1 VENSGANKATID
13 LATSYTL
20 GRIIYVLLTA
30 PIMVIP
36 CSDAYRIIPTRGR
49 RNSMEKSRNLI
60 TLFLAICALFVTQA
74 LAAEQETGKIP
85 SVQAQTDEKGA
96 ITPGQPPT
104 SEKTAMEQAD
114 RVSKILGKK
123 VISQKGEDLGK
134 IEDLVLS
141 KDACLDYMVLAPE
154 GLLGTGDRL
163 IPIPWKAVKTGA
175 QADTIIINMDKSQL
189 EQAPNF
195 ESKQWPNF
203 TDSEWYGKIREFF
216 GGQK

>member
-1 VENSGANKATID
+1 MK
-13 LATSYTL
+13 
-20 GRIIYVLLTA
+20 
-30 PIMVIP
+30 
-36 CSDAYRIIPTRGR
+36 
-49 RNSMEKSRNLI
+49 KSRNFI
-60 TLFLAICALFVTQA
+60 ALFLAICAFFLTQA
-74 LAAEQETGKIP
+74 LAAEPEVGKTP
-85 SVQAQTDEKGA
+85 SVQAQTDEKA
-96 ITPGQPPT
+96 ATTTGQSQT

-141 KDACLDYMVLAPE
+141 KDACLDYIILAPG

-175 QADTIIINMDKSQL
+175 QADTIIVDMDKSQL
-189 EQAPNF
+189 EKAPNF
-195 ESKQWPNF
+195 ESKKWPNF